1 MNNYVWILQIITT
14 VFVGIIAFWIKDWK
28 SKTEKQIQDN
38 ACSIKLVE
46 TKLQDEIKNI
56 DKSFNEFK
64 TQMPYNYTLREDN
77 IRSNASFEK
86 RLEKMENSI
95 EQKLTAINNR
105 MEQKLDDYFKTFSQ
119 RIDRLDEH
127 LDEHIQK
134 KEG

>member
-1 MNNYVWILQIITT
+1 MNGRAGAGRQIAVQFHWGNNRQGTDSDT
-14 VFVGIIAFWIKDWK
+14 
-28 SKTEKQIQDN
+28 
-38 ACSIKLVE
+38 
-46 TKLQDEIKNI
+46 
-56 DKSFNEFK
+56 
-64 TQMPYNYTLREDN
+64 R
-77 IRSNASFEK
+77 RRASFEK

>member
-1 MNNYVWILQIITT
+1 MNNYVWILQIVTT
-14 VFVGIIAFWIKDWK
+14 LFVGIIAFWIKDWK
-28 SKTEKQIQDN
+28 TKTEKQIQEN
-38 ACSIKLVE
+38 ASSIKHVE

-56 DKSFNEFK
+56 DKSLNEFK
-64 TQMPYNYTLREDN
+64 TQMPYNYTLREDH
-77 IRSNASFEK
+77 IRANANLEK

-95 EQKLTAINNR
+95 DQKLTAINSR

-127 LDEHIQK
+127 LDEHIHK